1 MLTGCAASGTDP
13 GARSPL
19 PPLPADLGV
28 CFNDTVPAPA
38 EGPMSRAEVMRLI
51 AALKQSETSKT
62 MCGKRLI
69 AFYESLG

>member
-1 MLTGCAASGTDP
+1 
-13 GARSPL
+13 
-19 PPLPADLGV
+19 
-28 CFNDTVPAPA
+28 
-38 EGPMSRAEVMRLI
+38 MSRAEVMRLI